1 MFCAIRASFARSN
14 SERFLLAEDGFAT
27 HPPQITVDRTTH
39 CVVELI
45 LNSSEKTPLWAKHL
59 GSATRKDGRELIQS
73 VTCVFEVP
81 SESSQRE
88 KQEEGRTES
97 YPSIRRL
104 RS

>member
-1 MFCAIRASFARSN
+1 MFCAIRASFARSS

-45 LNSSEKTPLWAKHL
+45 LNSSEKTTLWAKRL
-59 GSATRKDGRELIQS
+59 GSATRMDTREIIQS
-73 VTCVFEVP
+73 VTGLFGVLT
-81 SESSQRE
+81 ESSQRE
-88 KQEEGRTES
+88 KQEEGRTEF